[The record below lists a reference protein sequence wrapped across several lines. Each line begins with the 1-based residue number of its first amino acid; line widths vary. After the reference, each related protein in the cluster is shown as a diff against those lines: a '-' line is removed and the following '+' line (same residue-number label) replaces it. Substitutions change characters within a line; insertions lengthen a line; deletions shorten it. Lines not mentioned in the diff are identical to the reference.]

1 MAKWATQDKIGKT
14 FCKWWSAVNMSLA
27 VLHWS
32 GSGGLVWASGGWAKK
47 AAFSA
52 QASLLASCLSHFHI
66 RTSGLRP
73 RGARPRDWWFPL
85 EHELHVPWQW
95 DSQPLHMLAQTLQ
108 PPSSAPS
115 NCYQSPRD
123 GFLQSIVL
131 SVPCCYSNPRKMCVS
146 NSPEQKHLCAILEIL
161 VGVPVYY
168 FDQFSLTCGIPR
180 EVQREKTPLGKQVLP
195 IRAGCLWIPVPHW
208 MKAHGKATNA
218 QTLIPSSSPA
228 ESKKERGQ
236 SKRLRF
242 GAPWSSLPWRGVSL
256 TFPWKPTWVLKTL
269 PLIHAPFWGAMGD
282 NPG

>member
-1 MAKWATQDKIGKT
+1 MSNSDDKIEKT
-14 FCKWWSAVNMSLA
+14 FCKWWSAVNMSVV

-52 QASLLASCLSHFHI
+52 QASLLAPCLSHFHI

-73 RGARPRDWWFPL
+73 RGAHPRDWWFPL
-85 EHELHVPWQW
+85 EHELRVPWQW

-146 NSPEQKHLCAILEIL
+146 NSPKQKHLCAILEIL

-218 QTLIPSSSPA
+218 WTLIPSSSSPA
-228 ESKKERGQ
+228 WVWEGEGPIKKIEVRSPLKFTSMKGD
-236 SKRLRF
+236 
-242 GAPWSSLPWRGVSL
+242 VSYL
-256 TFPWKPTWVLKTL
+256 SMEAHVSPQNS
-269 PLIHAPFWGAMGD
+269 APFWGVMGD